1 MSAVWKKRSAVASV
15 LGLLGAAISV
25 GPLFAQSTVQEHMML
40 DGSTVRS
47 AGSILSPHQTSGRFG
62 SQTTGGYLSPT
73 PTSKFSSGGFIYS
86 PDGAFLGFNTDT
98 PNSRFHSYW
107 EQPSGEM
114 PSETNADL
122 LELRQY
128 KNSYNAALAAEEP
141 AANPEQRS
149 AVRPSNTVPERQAE
163 ERSGIVEAFPE
174 RGAVEQPFRNSG
186 QAQEVWMRGAP
197 QGKNQPKDGFSLA
210 PGAYQPPAQNA
221 QSAPNAANAPV
232 DLGSRFVGG
241 ALPAMPETEQMPA
254 IPISAARTAAD
265 PNASVREYL
274 ELMLL
279 RSPTVNPLS
288 PIQVTF
294 DGGRATVRGIV
305 PAEMNRVEA
314 GRILLTDPRVKTV
327 DNKLTVLPTDMNSPT
342 PSSFDPNL
350 PPQK

>member
-1 MSAVWKKRSAVASV
+1 
-15 LGLLGAAISV
+15 
-25 GPLFAQSTVQEHMML
+25 ML

-62 SQTTGGYLSPT
+62 VQSSGGYLSPT
-73 PTSKFSSGGFIYS
+73 PNSQFSDGGFIYS
-86 PDGAFLGFNTDT
+86 PDGAFLGINTNT

-107 EQPSGEM
+107 EQPAGEM
-114 PSETNADL
+114 PSDTNADL

-128 KNSYNAALAAEEP
+128 KNSYNAALAAEEA

-149 AVRPSNTVPERQAE
+149 AVRPTNTIPERRAE

-174 RGAVEQPFRNSG
+174 RGIGDAAAEQPFRSSG

-197 QGKNQPKDGFSLA
+197 QAKNKPKDGFLLA
-210 PGAYQPPAQNA
+210 PGAYQSPAQNTP
-221 QSAPNAANAPV
+221 SAGAAPV

-241 ALPAMPETEQMPA
+241 GLPAMPETQQAPA
-254 IPISAARTAAD
+254 IPISAARSAAD

-305 PAEMNRVEA
+305 PAETNRLEA

-350 PPQK
+350 PPQQ